1 MPSRRPE
8 HEMLHFRL
16 ISRAK
21 IEQRIEQHMEPT
33 QGKRILALDAFRG
46 FTIAAMIL
54 VDSPGSYRDVY
65 PQLKHAAWNG
75 WTFADTIFPFF
86 LFIMGVS
93 MVFSFAGR
101 KGTAPAARALDV
113 QVVDRTVVLFLLGL
127 FMNAYPLFHL
137 STLRV
142 MGILQRT
149 ALCYFFA
156 ALIMIRY
163 GPRGQCLWLA
173 GLLTAYSLM
182 MRFIPVPGV
191 GAFVLEP
198 GKNLAGYVD
207 SLLLRGHMYGAW
219 EPEGVVSTIP
229 AIATTLF
236 GALAGNCLRLPLA
249 GSTKTLVMISSGM
262 GLAILGV
269 MLDPWMPIN
278 KTIWT
283 SSFSIFMAGLAFLA
297 LSVFYWLTEVRRYT
311 TWAKVFIIFGMN
323 SIAIYFLA
331 QIVDP
336 LVRVV
341 LHRTG
346 TVAAAWGSQLP
357 MAWTSPLESPQNES
371 LLFGLSYVFVMY
383 LIAWWLWKRKIF
395 IKI

>member
-1 MPSRRPE
+1 
-8 HEMLHFRL
+8 
-16 ISRAK
+16 
-21 IEQRIEQHMEPT
+21 MEPT
-33 QGKRILALDAFRG
+33 QGKRILAVDAFRG

-101 KGTAPAARALDV
+101 KEAAPGAKGLDV

-156 ALIMIRY
+156 ALIMIRN

-173 GLLTAYSLM
+173 GLLAAYSLM

-198 GKNLAGYVD
+198 GKNLAGYLD
-207 SLLLRGHMYGAW
+207 SILLHGHMYGAW
-219 EPEGVVSTIP
+219 EPEGVLSTLP
-229 AIATTLF
+229 AIVTTLF

-249 GSTKTLVMISSGM
+249 GSTKTLAMAASGM

-269 MLDPWMPIN
+269 MLDRWMPIN

-283 SSFSIFMAGLAFLA
+283 SSFSILMAGLAFLA

-311 TWAKVFIIFGMN
+311 TWAKVFMLFGMN
-323 SIAIYFLA
+323 SIAIYVLA

-346 TVAAAWGSQLP
+346 EVAVAWGSRLP
-357 MAWTSPLESPQNES
+357 TAWTSGLESPQNES
-371 LLFGLSYVFVMY
+371 LLFGLSYVLVMY
-383 LIAWWLWKRKIF
+383 LVAWSLWKRKIF